1 MTVEEVIGEVHIGD
15 TIEFKPQWL
24 TTNAAYA
31 KKGPTM
37 RGKVIQ
43 LYEYHFL
50 VQLKRVKECF
60 CYTDIMTRHVR
71 IIHKGSAR

>member
-1 MTVEEVIGEVHIGD
+1 MTLETAKAMIKPGMV
-15 TIEFKPQWL
+15 IEFKPQWL

-31 KKGPTM
+31 KKGLTM

-50 VQLKRVKECF
+50 VQLKHVKECF
-60 CYTDIMTRHVR
+60 SYKDVMLGNV
-71 IIHKGSAR
+71 KVVK

>member
-1 MTVEEVIGEVHIGD
+1 MTLETAKSMIKPGM

>member
-50 VQLKRVKECF
+50 VQLKHVKECF
-60 CYTDIMTRHVR
+60 SYKDVMLGNV
-71 IIHKGSAR
+71 KVVK

>member
-31 KKGPTM
+31 KKGLTM

-50 VQLKRVKECF
+50 VQLKHVKECF
-60 CYTDIMTRHVR
+60 SYKDVMLGNV
-71 IIHKGSAR
+71 KVVK

>member
-1 MTVEEVIGEVHIGD
+1 MTLETAKAMIKPGMV
-15 TIEFKPQWL
+15 IEFKPQWL

-31 KKGPTM
+31 KKGLTM

>member
-1 MTVEEVIGEVHIGD
+1 MTLSIAKSRIRPGMM
-15 TIEFKPQWL
+15 IEFKPQWL

-43 LYEYHFL
+43 LYEYHFV
-50 VQLKRVKECF
+50 VQLKHVKESF
-60 CYTDIMTRHVR
+60 TYKDVALGIVKIVR
-71 IIHKGSAR
+71 R